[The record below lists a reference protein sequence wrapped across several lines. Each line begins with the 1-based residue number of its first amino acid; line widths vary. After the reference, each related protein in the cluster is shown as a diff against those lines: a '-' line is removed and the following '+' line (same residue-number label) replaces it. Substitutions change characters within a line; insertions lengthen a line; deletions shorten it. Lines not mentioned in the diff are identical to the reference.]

1 MSRGAWISI
10 FIRDFDSAR
19 REMLKMNVFE
29 CVTTLSSVRSFTDK
43 DASPEAVRRVMESGR
58 MAPSAHNNQPWEFV
72 LVEDPEKLG
81 VLGRYCTSGS
91 FVARAA
97 FAVVVVTDP
106 RSKWHEIDGTRAA
119 QNMVITAWSLGLGS
133 CWIGRIEE
141 EELKRYL
148 DVPSELNILTV
159 LPFGHF
165 SEDRVPSSKFRKS
178 PAEVFHRDGYGKGY
192 EE

>member
-1 MSRGAWISI
+1 
-10 FIRDFDSAR
+10 
-19 REMLKMNVFE
+19 MNVFE
-29 CVTTLSSVRSFTDK
+29 CVTTLSSVRSFVGEK
-43 DASPEAVRRVMESGR
+43 PPPEAVRKVMESGR
-58 MAPSAHNNQPWEFV
+58 MAPSAHNDQPWEFV
-72 LVEDPEKLG
+72 LVEDPEKL
-81 VLGRYCTSGS
+81 VELGRCCTSGS

-106 RSKWHEIDGTRAA
+106 TSKWHEIDGTRAA

-148 DVPSELNILTV
+148 DVPAELNILTV
-159 LPFGHF
+159 LPFGRFDENH
-165 SEDRVPSSKFRKS
+165 VPSAKFRKS
-178 PAEVFHRDGYGKGY
+178 PAEVFHRDGYGGRY

>member
-1 MSRGAWISI
+1 M
-10 FIRDFDSAR
+10 
-19 REMLKMNVFE
+19 KMNVFE
-29 CVTTLSSVRSFTDK
+29 CVTALSSVRSFTDK
-43 DASPEAVRRVMESGR
+43 KPSPEAVGRVMESGR

-81 VLGRYCTSGS
+81 GLGRYCTSGS
-91 FVARAA
+91 FVARAG

-148 DVPSELNILTV
+148 GVPAELNILTV

-178 PAEVFHRDGYGKGY
+178 PAEVFHRDGYGKRY